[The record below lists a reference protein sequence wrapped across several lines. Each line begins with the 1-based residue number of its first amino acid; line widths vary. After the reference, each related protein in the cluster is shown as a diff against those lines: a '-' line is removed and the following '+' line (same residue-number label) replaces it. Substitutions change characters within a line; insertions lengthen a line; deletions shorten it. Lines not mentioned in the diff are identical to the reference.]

1 MCSFN
6 EHTVTFPKPTIFWKI
21 VNGKAMRLQHHNL
34 CYLPGLGISQH
45 LVKQNL
51 SYLPWVLNGDYVQLT
66 PAFIMWK
73 ITLFYHGVLYP
84 VDETRLL
91 FSHHFHAAK
100 YEVPCPYCNTF
111 FAVFT
116 LTSTY
121 QRKVK
126 RWVTTVT
133 VYFGSFSVQVVSHN
147 YIVRLPNTKVT
158 LMTCLHK
165 TPLYCVTFSIVKRVN
180 TA

>member
-1 MCSFN
+1 MLFARFGDLSAPSQTKYLLF
-6 EHTVTFPKPTIFWKI
+6 TKFWMVI
-21 VNGKAMRLQHHNL
+21 MYSWLL
-34 CYLPGLGISQH
+34 CKDYLI
-45 LVKQNL
+45 L
-51 SYLPWVLNGDYVQLT
+51 SWY
-66 PAFIMWK
+66 M
-73 ITLFYHGVLYP
+73 LYP

-126 RWVTTVT
+126 RWVTTIT

>member
-1 MCSFN
+1 MLFARFGDLSAPSQTKYLLF
-6 EHTVTFPKPTIFWKI
+6 TKFWMVI
-21 VNGKAMRLQHHNL
+21 MYSWLL
-34 CYLPGLGISQH
+34 CKDYLI
-45 LVKQNL
+45 L
-51 SYLPWVLNGDYVQLT
+51 SWY
-66 PAFIMWK
+66 M
-73 ITLFYHGVLYP
+73 LYP

-91 FSHHFHAAK
+91 FSHHFHATK

>member
-1 MCSFN
+1 MLFARFGDLSAPSQTKYLLF
-6 EHTVTFPKPTIFWKI
+6 TKFWMVI
-21 VNGKAMRLQHHNL
+21 MYSWLL
-34 CYLPGLGISQH
+34 CKDYLI
-45 LVKQNL
+45 L
-51 SYLPWVLNGDYVQLT
+51 SWY
-66 PAFIMWK
+66 M
-73 ITLFYHGVLYP
+73 LYP